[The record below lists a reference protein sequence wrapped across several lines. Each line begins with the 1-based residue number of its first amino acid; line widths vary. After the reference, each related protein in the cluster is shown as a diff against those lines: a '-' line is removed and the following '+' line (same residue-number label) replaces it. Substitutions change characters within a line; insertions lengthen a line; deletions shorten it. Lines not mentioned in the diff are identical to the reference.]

1 MTFQTK
7 GGYVFPSVILILTLI
22 ISTLVYS
29 ASLQKSNVE
38 IINNFKK
45 NLIVEEEIK
54 AIELVILDYL
64 NKLYKSNKIYPWA
77 QTLKENMKQHLMVL

>member
-1 MTFQTK
+1 MKFQTK

-38 IINNFKK
+38 IIDNFKK
-45 NLIVEEEIK
+45 
-54 AIELVILDYL
+54 
-64 NKLYKSNKIYPWA
+64 
-77 QTLKENMKQHLMVL
+77 T